1 MRSISVLLLTAL
13 LSSSCSWLGPEP
25 ELVCGPYDSDPDR
38 CDAVLTVAA
47 QAFPDAVRLEILD
60 RETPQLNGAWRVYVE
75 ATYESGVTQTLVRFY
90 WTVGGWTGGT
100 DFTIAPGE
108 GVYLKVV
115 STFTWTPALITPEVS

>member
-1 MRSISVLLLTAL
+1 MSEGLACNDGSAHARLTMRSISVLLLTAL

-60 RETPQLNGAWRVYVE
+60 RETPQLLGAWWVYVE
-75 ATYESGVTQTLVRFY
+75 ATCESGATQTLVC
-90 WTVGGWTGGT
+90 GATGG
-100 DFTIAPGE
+100 APMSCAEYRPTQPSG
-108 GVYLKVV
+108 
-115 STFTWTPALITPEVS
+115 S